1 MRSIRWYPLVL
12 SVSKGDD
19 RCGSTS
25 SLRAVARNRSNYSAW
40 HTTRAL
46 LVATAACAA
55 APVLAQ
61 PAPPQQPTVTVTASA
76 TATIANDR
84 LQAWL
89 RAEAENASAAAAAS
103 QVNATIGRALAE
115 AKVHASIKVATAGYS
130 TQQVSDKVRAQRWRV
145 VQTISVEGGDFASAA
160 ALISRLQDEQGLL
173 LSGMGFSLAEKTRR
187 DAEDSVTQQAIK
199 AWQARAQQAA
209 QGLGFA
215 SWRPG
220 RVAVQTNEPG
230 RVLPMMRA
238 QAMSGPPGGTPVAME
253 SGTTEVTVTVS
264 GEALLEQSRT
274 PTR

>member
-1 MRSIRWYPLVL
+1 MKS
-12 SVSKGDD
+12 
-19 RCGSTS
+19 
-25 SLRAVARNRSNYSAW
+25 NRSYPFALSNRCNCSAW
-40 HTTRAL
+40 RSAGAL
-46 LVATAACAA
+46 LVAMAACAA

-61 PAPPQQPTVTVTASA
+61 PTPPQQPAVTVTASA

-89 RAEAENASAAAAAS
+89 RAEAENASAGTAAS
-103 QVNATIGRALAE
+103 QVNATIGKALAE
-115 AKVHASIKVATAGYS
+115 AKAHPSIKVATAGYS
-130 TQQVSDKVRAQRWRV
+130 TQQISDKVRAQRWRV
-145 VQTISVEGGDFASAA
+145 VQTISLESSDFASAA

-173 LSGMGFSLAEKTRR
+173 LSGMSFSLADKTRR

-220 RVAVQTNEPG
+220 HVTVQTSEPG

-238 QAMSGPPGGTPVAME
+238 QALSGPSGGTPVAME

-264 GEALLEQSRT
+264 GETLLEQSRT